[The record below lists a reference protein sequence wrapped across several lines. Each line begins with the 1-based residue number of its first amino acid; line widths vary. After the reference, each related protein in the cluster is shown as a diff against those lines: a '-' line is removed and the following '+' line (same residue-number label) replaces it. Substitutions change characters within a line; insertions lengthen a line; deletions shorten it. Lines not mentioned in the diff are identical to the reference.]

1 MVQSINNNSVFGTQT
16 ARAAAVSSSAQAN
29 VADNTAKTSTDKKQD
44 VFVKDETSKENA
56 GIYEKPK
63 KITTEELKSINA
75 QQLSSFNKMLSD
87 MLGAQVNNVS
97 KALFDHI
104 NVSAEDKAKAQKAIA
119 DGGEYSVDAVST
131 RILDMAKSLSGGDES
146 KFELLKNAVKKGF
159 GEAGKQWGAELPEI
173 TTKTYDKVM
182 QGFDDWEKE
191 LKGSAE
197 K

>member
-1 MVQSINNNSVFGTQT
+1 MVQSINSNSVFGTQT

-44 VFVKDETSKENA
+44 VFVKDEASKENA

-87 MLGAQVNNVS
+87 MLGTQVNNVS

-119 DGGEYSVDAVST
+119 DGGEYSVEAVST
-131 RILDMAKSLSGGDES
+131 RILDMAKSLSGGDAS
-146 KFELLKNAVKKGF
+146 KFEMLKNAVKKGF

>member
-1 MVQSINNNSVFGTQT
+1 MVQSINSNSVFGTQT

-44 VFVKDETSKENA
+44 VFVKDEASKENA

-87 MLGAQVNNVS
+87 MLGTQVNNVS

-119 DGGEYSVDAVST
+119 DGGEYSVEAVST
-131 RILDMAKSLSGGDES
+131 RILDMAKSLSGGDAS
-146 KFELLKNAVKKGF
+146 KFEMLKNAVKKGF

-191 LKGSAE
+191 
-197 K
+197 